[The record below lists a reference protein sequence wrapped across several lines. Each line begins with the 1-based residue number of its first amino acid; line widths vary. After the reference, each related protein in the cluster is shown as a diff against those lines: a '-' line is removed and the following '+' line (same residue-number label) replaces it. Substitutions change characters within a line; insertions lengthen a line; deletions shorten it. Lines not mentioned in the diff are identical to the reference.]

1 MVRITRTTVLI
12 NEFKPALTACATVP
26 YGAWQV
32 NSFSLVIWG
41 WRQGDMQ
48 LCVMVVAPLGL
59 ASIVSAP
66 KLIASYSV
74 QTVLGVPQPTH
85 RRAQLCPAR
94 QTLLFGRCRTWR
106 QQLTSSIGMSVRC
119 STSGSGGFRACVQ

>member
-12 NEFKPALTACATVP
+12 NEIKPALTACATVP

-74 QTVLGVPQPTH
+74 QTVLGVPQPTEH
-85 RRAQLCPAR
+85 SSALHAKSSASAAAA
-94 QTLLFGRCRTWR
+94 WR